1 MVTIATGARI
11 EAVKV
16 LHPMRQSLYDLRS
29 LICWNTAQVRR
40 IDAIAI
46 QVDDLINEVMREREP
61 KGGEQ

>member
-1 MVTIATGARI
+1 MVTMATGARI

-29 LICWNTAQVRR
+29 LICWSTAQVQR

-61 KGGEQ
+61 EGGEQ